1 MTRDYKNSSRPAP
14 KRSTPPRTSASGGN
28 VWKGMLI
35 GLFVGVAAAV
45 GVALFVNR
53 NNNPFTEPKAAGK
66 AAEPAKA
73 DKKHAAAPALE
84 ALKPG
89 AGTKQPPA
97 PAVQSYDFYKILP
110 GTEEPGMAAPAQPVP
125 PAKPVE
131 EKPASAPPAWF
142 QVGAFQNESDADNLK
157 AKLALIGVEASIQT
171 TNLPDKG
178 VWHRVRVGP
187 LKAPD
192 DIDKM
197 RQTLRQNG
205 IEANLIQPKAAAGK
219 PVVAAKPAAAHAATA
234 VQ

>member
-1 MTRDYKNSSRPAP
+1 MTRDYKNSSRPTP
-14 KRSTPPRTSASGGN
+14 KRSTPPRASASGGN

-35 GLFVGVAAAV
+35 GLFVGVAVAV
-45 GVALFVNR
+45 GVALFINR
-53 NNNPFTEPKAAGK
+53 NNNPFTEPKVAAKPAEAKK
-66 AAEPAKA
+66 AE
-73 DKKHAAAPALE
+73 KKTPVAPE
-84 ALKPG
+84 SLKPG
-89 AGTKQPPA
+89 VGTKQPPA
-97 PAVQSYDFYKILP
+97 PQVQSYDFYKILP
-110 GTEEPGMAAPAQPVP
+110 GTEDPSLSAPPQPAPA
-125 PAKPVE
+125 AKPVE
-131 EKPASAPPAWF
+131 EKPVSAPPAWF

-205 IEANLIQPKAAAGK
+205 IEANLIQPKSAVVK
-219 PVVAAKPAAAHAATA
+219 PVAVAKPAATPAAA
-234 VQ
+234 VVQ